1 MKYFYII
8 CLFIS
13 FNLKGQ
19 IVPQGFLVGPDYS
32 ITPSITIGTQ
42 TWMLYNLNVVSY
54 TNGDPITNITDGTLW
69 KNATEGAYSDYNTIS
84 QAAGYGKLYNW
95 TVVNDARGV
104 CPFGWHVPSDAEF
117 LVLANFYGGD
127 ASAGTSVSSE
137 ELRLTSTWTS
147 SASFASTNSS
157 GFSAIAAGFRD
168 VETTNGTFIGGP
180 ASGVGTN
187 AHFWTSTKY
196 NTTTAVRFGLYYNS
210 SQTARVNDALN
221 NGASIRCIK

>member
-1 MKYFYII
+1 M
-8 CLFIS
+8 
-13 FNLKGQ
+13 
-19 IVPQGFLVGPDYS
+19 VPQGFLIGPDYS

-42 TWMLYNLNVVSY
+42 TWMLYNLNVVTY
-54 TNGDPITNITDGTLW
+54 TNGDPITNITVSTSW
-69 KNATEGAYSDYNTIS
+69 ENATEGAYSDYNNTS

-95 TVVNDARGV
+95 AVVNDARGV

-117 LVLANFYGGD
+117 LVLANYYGGN
-127 ASAGTSVSSE
+127 AKLATSTSSE

-147 SASFASTNSS
+147 STSYASTNTS

-168 VETTNGTFIGGP
+168 ASTGFAGGP

-187 AHFWTSTKY
+187 AHFWTTTKY
-196 NTTTAVRFGLYYNS
+196 DDISALRYGLFYNS
-210 SQTARVNDALN
+210 SQAARVNQSLN